1 MIGLQPGEISIMH
14 ALADGRWRTGVELAG
29 LTDLPPFSVRSML
42 AELRRRQLVQRGQD
56 VDSVGTWSLTSTGR
70 PAPDP
75 CCKKSRIIATIAQHR
90 VARRRRPGPIRTP
103 AGRST
108 ATRCYRRSTAP
119 SSAPV
124 FGSTLQLRLV

>member
-56 VDSVGTWSLTSTGR
+56 VDSVGTWSLTSTGH
-70 PAPDP
+70 AEL
-75 CCKKSRIIATIAQHR
+75 S
-90 VARRRRPGPIRTP
+90 
-103 AGRST
+103 
-108 ATRCYRRSTAP
+108 
-119 SSAPV
+119 
-124 FGSTLQLRLV
+124 STLQLRLV